1 MTSQNRFLHRE
12 EATSRAHALISTNE
26 EILLV
31 DTDLTNEVL
40 NSLKVDNSILL
51 FHDPQYDAKNPPR
64 WVKDT
69 MADFES
75 VPEQQDQYYHFK
87 YKTGSYKEPAISK
100 WSESIGA
107 KNFQVLRELHV
118 LPPVIGPSNSTENSR
133 RPNTT
138 DIMAWPSKVYSAPG
152 VEVWQ
157 KTSALA
163 ISLPKVWMWATV
175 RPEKSITTGVSPEE
189 LQFNGETVVDCVT
202 FELRSILADY
212 IIAGYDFSISWEFSG
227 YFQVRVFGWRDQISE
242 FMHRVVEGLSNP
254 QMTHFDLVLKEK
266 TESLSR
272 SRPLADVAGEAMS
285 SLTVGS
291 ATVEDIRGYLNTF
304 TVTRES
310 LKTWVKDHF
319 KAVYSTVYTGGSKEV
334 LSESDAIKMGK
345 NLQSAFGLTGVIANS
360 SDAVYFVGGPKFVKP
375 VEVRMMNPTANDPN
389 CALLYSLTYGSDMNA
404 KDRILAAL
412 LASIVDPLVFRTIRT
427 EHQMGYIASGRTGVY
442 PGPAGSVQFRVYI
455 QGNQASPDM
464 MEARLEE
471 LLSSIPD
478 VLAKIPVSEVSARAQ
493 GVAASLGDV
502 PNSAHVEISQF
513 WGSISDESDC
523 FNRGANQAKYL
534 ESTDPATLKQGI
546 IELFEAFTVNRRSKV
561 VVKVWGNEGVSTVP
575 VWNQT
580 EISLA
585 LQKDDIV
592 QRMQQ
597 ERNQTVILTS
607 VSKRDRDTAFE
618 TAVNS
623 ADPMWDPVVPT
634 CDVA

>member
-1 MTSQNRFLHRE
+1 
-12 EATSRAHALISTNE
+12 
-26 EILLV
+26 
-31 DTDLTNEVL
+31 
-40 NSLKVDNSILL
+40 
-51 FHDPQYDAKNPPR
+51 
-64 WVKDT
+64 
-69 MADFES
+69 
-75 VPEQQDQYYHFK
+75 
-87 YKTGSYKEPAISK
+87 
-100 WSESIGA
+100 
-107 KNFQVLRELHV
+107 
-118 LPPVIGPSNSTENSR
+118 
-133 RPNTT
+133 
-138 DIMAWPSKVYSAPG
+138 
-152 VEVWQ
+152 
-157 KTSALA
+157 
-163 ISLPKVWMWATV
+163 
-175 RPEKSITTGVSPEE
+175 
-189 LQFNGETVVDCVT
+189 
-202 FELRSILADY
+202 
-212 IIAGYDFSISWEFSG
+212 
-227 YFQVRVFGWRDQISE
+227 
-242 FMHRVVEGLSNP
+242 
-254 QMTHFDLVLKEK
+254 
-266 TESLSR
+266 
-272 SRPLADVAGEAMS
+272 
-285 SLTVGS
+285 
-291 ATVEDIRGYLNTF
+291 
-304 TVTRES
+304 
-310 LKTWVKDHF
+310 
-319 KAVYSTVYTGGSKEV
+319 
-334 LSESDAIKMGK
+334 
-345 NLQSAFGLTGVIANS
+345 
-360 SDAVYFVGGPKFVKP
+360 
-375 VEVRMMNPTANDPN
+375 
-389 CALLYSLTYGSDMNA
+389 
-404 KDRILAAL
+404 
-412 LASIVDPLVFRTIRT
+412 
-427 EHQMGYIASGRTGVY
+427 
-442 PGPAGSVQFRVYI
+442 
-455 QGNQASPDM
+455 